1 MSKGLFLISNQKR
14 SRRLSK
20 AGKEST
26 TKQHRWQVETHSLL
40 RPDLNRK
47 ANKCFHPLLVMK
59 NTADQGRDVL
69 ILKTKVRL
77 TLA

>member
-14 SRRLSK
+14 SRQLSK
-20 AGKEST
+20 VGKESI
-26 TKQHRWQVETHSLL
+26 TKQHRWQVEIHSLQ

-59 NTADQGRDVL
+59 NKADPGRDAL
-69 ILKTKVRL
+69 I
-77 TLA
+77 